1 MKPLQMRFYSNREMA
16 EVMGLDQHEHNFSQK
31 AKRKLEIQQHDAEW
45 WRDACVGYFQTFS
58 KRPLPS
64 DVRPLRL
71 PIDSL
76 EFHQLKSDELGM
88 PVFEHDLRVVILP
101 PRRMMRRPQ

>member
-1 MKPLQMRFYSNREMA
+1 
-16 EVMGLDQHEHNFSQK
+16 
-31 AKRKLEIQQHDAEW
+31 
-45 WRDACVGYFQTFS
+45 
-58 KRPLPS
+58 
-64 DVRPLRL
+64 VRPLRL

-88 PVFEHDLRVVILP
+88 PVFDDDLRVVILP